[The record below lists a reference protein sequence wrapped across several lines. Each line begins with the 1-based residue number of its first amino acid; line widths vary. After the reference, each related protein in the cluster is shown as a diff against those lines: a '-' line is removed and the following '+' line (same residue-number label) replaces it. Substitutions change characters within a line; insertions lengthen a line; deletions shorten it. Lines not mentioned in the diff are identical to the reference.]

1 MAGIKQLMGLM
12 QQAATSS
19 PARKA
24 AAPKAAAGDQLG
36 GFLHQLKS
44 GGIKP
49 NLNQP
54 ALPYTSRGR
63 LNLIG

>member
-12 QQAATSS
+12 QKAATSP

-24 AAPKAAAGDQLG
+24 AAPKAATGDQLG
-36 GFLHQLKS
+36 GFLHQLNS

-54 ALPYTSRGR
+54 ALPHTSRGR